1 VALLAALA
9 CDARREPIPIDLA
22 DTVDPRGVAIS
33 EGEKA
38 AYQFGFDL
46 RGGPERDAGQ
56 YLPFLRYLERATGY
70 RFRLHFTPRAGSIG
84 DDLGQGRVHFAAI
97 GPAGY
102 VLARDRYGIV
112 PLARGVNGQGK
123 AEYQGLIVV
132 RPDSPVHAVEDLR
145 GRRMA
150 FGNATSTQG
159 HVLPRL
165 LLLRHGIHLEDLAFH
180 EYTASHRDCANA
192 LLSGRFDACGIQDV
206 MARALA
212 SEGLVRVIAE
222 SEPVPS
228 SLIAAHGGVPAEV
241 RSRVKAALLAF
252 QPLGRD
258 APGLVEWDWTEMA
271 RGFVDTRDDAYD
283 GLRRSMTRLGL
294 RPDDAGAAP

>member
-1 VALLAALA
+1 MLLAAA
-9 CDARREPIPIDLA
+9 GCDARRDSTPIDLA
-22 DTVDPRGVAIS
+22 DTVDPRGVAIPAS
-33 EGEKA
+33 GEA
-38 AYQFGFDL
+38 AYQLGFDL
-46 RGGPERDAGQ
+46 RGGPEQDARQ

-70 RFRLHFTPRAGSIG
+70 RFRLHFTPRGGSIG
-84 DDLGQGRVHFAAI
+84 DDLGEGRVHFAAI
-97 GPAGY
+97 GAAGY
-102 VLARDRYGIV
+102 VLARDRWGIV
-112 PLARGVNGQGK
+112 PLARGVNSLGK

-132 RPDSPVHAVEDLR
+132 SPDGPVRAVEDLR

-165 LLLRHGIHLEDLAFH
+165 VLLRHGIDLDDLALH

-206 MARALA
+206 MGRALA
-212 SEGLVRVIAE
+212 AEGVVRVVAE

-228 SLIAAHGGVPAEV
+228 SLVAAHGGLPAEV
-241 RSRVKAALLAF
+241 RARVKAALLAF

-258 APGLVEWDWTEMA
+258 APGLVEWDRTEMA
-271 RGFVDTRDDAYD
+271 RGFIDTRDEAYD
-283 GLRRSMTRLGL
+283 GLRASMTRLGL
-294 RPDDAGAAP
+294 RPGAAGAAR